1 MLGSSYPDNRK
12 LILLG
17 GGFVALVVVVAVV
30 LWCIDGGVA
39 GARKLAKSAD
49 PQERHK
55 AVERLRG
62 RSSDAAR
69 QTLRLLSRDPDRW
82 VAVRAI
88 RALGENHSEAN
99 RRALVAMVTDRDLS
113 ARARGEAAATLG
125 SFKDA
130 DPTVL
135 AQALTSDPNAEA
147 RAGAAKG
154 LLRMRNPK
162 AIPELV
168 QALEDRDPRVR
179 IWAITAIHKMI
190 ARRFPYNAKLPP
202 ARQRQE
208 IERIKAYLRRCG
220 VL

>member
-1 MLGSSYPDNRK
+1 M
-12 LILLG
+12 LLG
-17 GGFVALVVVVAVV
+17 GGFAALVVAVTAV
-30 LWCIDGGVA
+30 LWLVHGAGG
-39 GARKLAKSAD
+39 GASDLAKSAD
-49 PQERHK
+49 PEERHK

-62 RSSDAAR
+62 RSSEAAR
-69 QTLRLLSRDPDRW
+69 RTLRLLSRDPDRW

-88 RALGENHSEAN
+88 RALGEDRSEAN
-99 RRALVAMVTDRDLS
+99 RRALTEMVTDRDLS

-135 AQALTSDPNAEA
+135 TQALTSDPNAEA

-154 LLRMRNPK
+154 LVRMRNPK

-168 QALEDRDPRVR
+168 RALEDRDPRVR

-190 ARRFPYNAKLPP
+190 ARRFPYDAKLPP
-202 ARQRQE
+202 ERQRGE